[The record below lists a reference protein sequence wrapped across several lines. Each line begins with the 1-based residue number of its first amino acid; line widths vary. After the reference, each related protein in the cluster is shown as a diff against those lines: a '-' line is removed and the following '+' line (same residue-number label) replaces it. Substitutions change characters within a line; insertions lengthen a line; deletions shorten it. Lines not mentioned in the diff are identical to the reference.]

1 MVPGKGLPRPR
12 TIAGEPVGS
21 PPRLGH
27 IRSGGVAPLAVFPPR
42 ATTHRDR
49 PGEAL
54 TCGIAPMSAVG
65 ARIRCPL
72 LPVEFF
78 GLRPVRGEVNP
89 RGSFSVPQGCS
100 RIFLRNRPALLGG
113 VSCFLHEIFI
123 SKGVEQVRRAVFF
136 TRS

>member
-1 MVPGKGLPRPR
+1 MPGKGLHRPR
-12 TIAGEPVGS
+12 AVAGKPAGS
-21 PPRLGH
+21 SPCLGH
-27 IRSGGVAPLAVFPPR
+27 IRSGGVAPLAVFPPG
-42 ATTHRDR
+42 APTHRDR
-49 PGEAL
+49 SGEAL
-54 TCGIAPMSAVG
+54 TCGIAPMGAVG

-100 RIFLRNRPALLGG
+100 RILLRNRPVFFGG

-123 SKGVEQVRRAVFF
+123 SKGVDQVGRVAFF